1 MALACTDPIAREG
14 TVLVRDPSGVI
25 QDIKPHRYLL
35 WWETGI
41 GKVSG
46 YYCDR
51 KERVRVNVGVR
62 YGVWNGFWGR
72 IWDGS
77 YGGTWPLAWGI
88 FFYPGGEGVY
98 ISWDCCRIIHDI
110 AHDIAI

>member
-1 MALACTDPIAREG
+1 MALACTGPIAREG
-14 TVLVRDPSGVI
+14 TVLVIRDPSGVI
-25 QDIKPHRYLL
+25 QDIKPHLYLYLL

-41 GKVSG
+41 GKVSEH
-46 YYCDR
+46 YCDR

-77 YGGTWPLAWGI
+77 YGGTGPLAWGI
-88 FFYPGGEGVY
+88 FFTLAAKGFKLVGTVVE
-98 ISWDCCRIIHDI
+98 
-110 AHDIAI
+110 